1 MEAEGLDFPKQDLP
15 VGAQVLAFLEKVISF
30 WLFRKSN
37 ANFNSP
43 PALSLSL
50 PLPSTS
56 LFLSHKLVELTN
68 LQIDDPKEF
77 SNEAGAAGSEADQ
90 PPGRPHENGDTGIEE
105 ADLKPRLL

>member
-43 PALSLSL
+43 PALSLS
-50 PLPSTS
+50 PPSPS

>member
-1 MEAEGLDFPKQDLP
+1 
-15 VGAQVLAFLEKVISF
+15 
-30 WLFRKSN
+30 
-37 ANFNSP
+37 
-43 PALSLSL
+43 
-50 PLPSTS
+50 
-56 LFLSHKLVELTN
+56 VELTN